1 MDPVEQLDLVE
12 KVSTLLKDISAK
24 ALPDRESRIH
34 LGTFREGQLTLR
46 VDRMKKPER
55 LIVTAGNVKKLDISF
70 GTIRHLNPSYLTEV
84 RNKLQEFI
92 LTLDN

>member
-1 MDPVEQLDLVE
+1 MDPIEQLDLVTE
-12 KVSTLLKDISAK
+12 VLSLIDKISTK

-34 LGTFREGQLTLR
+34 LGRFREGQLTLR

-55 LIVTAGNVKKLDISF
+55 LIVTADNVKKLDISF
-70 GTIRHLNPSYLTEV
+70 GTIRHLNPSYLTEL
-84 RNKLQEFI
+84 RDKLQEFI